1 MGFEFHL
8 KHRLPTTSWGKASYY
23 IFASVWWEVEQQN
36 LSHSFRC
43 ANTAKKK
50 KGIHWLALKEEM
62 KKAQTH
68 CPHCPHPHYTHQYF
82 VPPQSAAPV
91 GKQGRLLI
99 SSGGSLKFEY
109 RLLLSNTEC
118 LFFWAPN
125 NPINMM
131 NLSWSDLC
139 NTANASEGKLRTT
152 FQHWRIFI
160 EQKVHCPS
168 YSAYFS
174 IFKSVTFYVYIL
186 DSFLV
191 SMIWQINPSTAF
203 LICPQFSGL
212 RSLIAQYKPSYCRAD
227 ARRGERDTL
236 SSHCSYTESTVENY
250 VRLQSEDEYEMWLLV
265 REDWASKKGRPC
277 VSLSFS

>member
-1 MGFEFHL
+1 MLTSKLQREVANRDSASQSSCQSDSANDCYHL
-8 KHRLPTTSWGKASYY
+8 AFKRELNLFFLPT
-23 IFASVWWEVEQQN
+23 FSVSTKHLEN
-36 LSHSFRC
+36 GPRHSDSQRPNNS
-43 ANTAKKK
+43 A
-50 KGIHWLALKEEM
+50 GIHWLALKEEM

-82 VPPQSAAPV
+82 VPAPV

-139 NTANASEGKLRTT
+139 NTANASEGKLRIT

-174 IFKSVTFYVYIL
+174 IFKVCHILCLHPRFISSFY
-186 DSFLV
+186 D
-191 SMIWQINPSTAF
+191 MTN
-203 LICPQFSGL
+203 
-212 RSLIAQYKPSYCRAD
+212 
-227 ARRGERDTL
+227 
-236 SSHCSYTESTVENY
+236 
-250 VRLQSEDEYEMWLLV
+250 
-265 REDWASKKGRPC
+265 
-277 VSLSFS
+277 